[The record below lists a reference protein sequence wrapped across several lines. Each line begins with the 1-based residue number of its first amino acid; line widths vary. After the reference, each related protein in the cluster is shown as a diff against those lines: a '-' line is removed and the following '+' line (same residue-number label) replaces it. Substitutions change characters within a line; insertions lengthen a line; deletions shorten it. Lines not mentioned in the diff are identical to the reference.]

1 MTESDMTNQII
12 YIMAVILGIL
22 IIVYPNLVA
31 YIVGFMTI
39 QANTIT
45 TSIHNYFKIE
55 PLTIGIILAV
65 ISAFSIPLPVKIL

>member
-31 YIVGFMTI
+31 YIVGLF
-39 QANTIT
+39 
-45 TSIHNYFKIE
+45 
-55 PLTIGIILAV
+55 LIIYGVLQ
-65 ISAFSIPLPVKIL
+65 IIK